1 MKEPMEIK
9 TGTDT
14 ERNYPRNR
22 IGLHYLP
29 ECSAIFLWAIG
40 ATPWATRRDSWF
52 GGMAPRFK
60 IFGRLGEIKPGFAPP
75 PLAKRKSGLA
85 VARPLL
91 PRIPEFGGGAALVL
105 AFSQPVN
112 NLSNVSKFL
121 RFQNIQHI
129 CGIAFK

>member
-60 IFGRLGEIKPGFAPP
+60 IFGRLGEIKHGFAPP
-75 PLAKRKSGLA
+75 PSKKKIR
-85 VARPLL
+85 V
-91 PRIPEFGGGAALVL
+91 GGGPTSAPADTGVWGGRGLGVGI
-105 AFSQPVN
+105 FSTCEQ
-112 NLSNVSKFL
+112 SFECFKIFKVSKYSTYL
-121 RFQNIQHI
+121 WD
-129 CGIAFK
+129 CL